1 MKKDKLSDAIGMI
14 DSDIIEEADEKR
26 QQQPEKPQR
35 RRKPIYIAAAVFTAA
50 AAAITGVVVVPKL
63 TNNGITT
70 ASTET
75 AARTE
80 APVSVT
86 APSGTTSAAAADTAV
101 PFSRERRRS
110 SIISGIEAVGYESG
124 DIAADSEF
132 RIDLFN
138 DVSEEELRSHLKL
151 ETGGEFTL
159 TRGSDGSYLLKT
171 ENAFEKGSMVRFTA
185 ADDNGDICDSWAFR
199 TAENFDV
206 ASTYPYDGCTGIF
219 LGTGIEVDFTTRPAA
234 DGIEEYIEITPDIGV
249 DVSVNDKTLYIIPKG
264 GLQPDTVYNVKLKTG
279 LPSLYGGA
287 LGADN
292 EFSFRTTVY
301 SYYGERSFLMTGSTS
316 SGFSETFIPGD
327 QPCVE
332 IQCSDNLRKL
342 EFETHLYRFGSSDDY
357 FAAVKERAESIW
369 ASDAITDTSG
379 LTEVFTSKEVPFTR
393 ESTSGSSVRSSYIML
408 PDDLAEGYYIADIKT
423 KDSDGAEYA
432 IQYMIQ
438 VCPVSVYALSLGEEN
453 VFFVNDTVTGQPLS
467 GAKIT
472 MTVGEKEYEGVVG
485 SDGTAYIKTGGEH
498 GRAVLN
504 IGAKGSR
511 YIDSYIL
518 SDAENVVY
526 EDLYYLYLFT
536 DREAYLPTDTVN
548 VWGVIVPKISGTE
561 LPDDLKLKLD
571 STSKPVIVEPDGTFR
586 VKFALDYHEETWWD
600 PITLMSGND
609 EIISKSIQVHDY
621 VKPTYVVDIDAP
633 EYLIMP
639 QLEPFDVSL
648 NASYYEGTPAE
659 GLIFSYAQY
668 AGGESTP
675 KMPRTDGTGSTSAR
689 ISCEDNESLNS
700 WKMGTFDAAY
710 VLTGVENSYTDYD
723 ARIPVF
729 SRDRMDESEYDPE
742 TNTLTVS
749 LYDMNFDRIGDFLA
763 STTYDGY
770 FRWGGDYDI
779 LKGKPADSR
788 VSVTLYHSW
797 SEKTETGSYY
807 DYIEKKQIPTYRYEY
822 MNEELGPFYADS
834 ENGKAVF
841 TDLPI
846 NGNDYYWLRISY
858 PDSLGQ
864 TVQNDIYVTSAAYNG
879 IVVFT
884 SDGSAMVYD
893 GKSDNL
899 VFRLDAL
906 TESRRE
912 ANGYSEYAAFSE
924 DENIKFDLK
933 CSSGETAFTGK
944 VLFTVYQSDFITCEV
959 HDLESSSSFTYRAE
973 KDCIPDARYEGAF
986 FDGRHVYKVYGS
998 SIIYDPK
1005 ERGIKLT
1012 ASSDRDSYD
1021 AGDTAKLKV
1030 KAVDNNGVPV
1040 EGATVL
1046 LSMVDE
1052 AAFAIA
1058 DQNAAPL
1065 SDLYR
1070 YINYPFAVDYI
1081 SYIQHF
1087 ADNGSAGEKGG
1098 GGPSASRKDF
1108 RDTAYFASAETD
1120 SDGYAFFT
1128 AELPDNL
1135 TTWRATF
1142 VAVYDTDED
1151 RMMSGTSRL
1160 PVVATRPLFITPVMH
1175 TQFVAGDDIAVSAKC
1190 AGLPSSEKMTVR
1202 ITGDGTDETFEIG
1215 QQETANFGKLPVGEY
1230 KVMFGA
1236 EYGENSDA
1244 VEMTLTVSET
1254 LLETDITNS
1263 CGLKELSSHIAPTKW
1278 PARIAFFDKEYM
1290 FSTEILYNLAC
1301 YTGESLDMRLGAA
1314 YAAKELGYMT
1324 DEEIAEMFADE
1335 TAEGYARLLP
1345 GSETSSR
1352 LTALMCAAVPGSVG
1366 THAKNALENGL
1377 GALDQAPANYMGL
1390 AALGEPVLNDIKS
1403 FAETY
1408 TLADRTDSLYLSAAL
1423 AYCGDYQAAY
1433 DAYIRC
1439 VPDITVNDSDP
1450 DNPFAYVPDESG
1462 NADEAVTKAALITA
1476 SLLDMPEA
1484 EYFARYLISDRTVYS
1499 GYALELVIYLENY
1512 IPKTES
1518 DAVFT
1523 YELDGNKMTE
1533 KLDRHHPTILEF
1545 SREQFENA
1553 NFNVLSGDVY
1563 TVSHYVGRVD
1573 RSEKSPSVKVTKS
1586 YEGTFGVGETI
1597 TVHIHSSPYCAVYDV
1612 VPSCGRLVGSNK
1624 GQLVRL
1630 YTDKNGNAQ
1639 YTFNVS
1645 TAGNYVTEPA
1655 VVYSSSDDSWGMSA
1669 RGEITVS
1676 DTNETA

>member
-1 MKKDKLSDAIGMI
+1 MKKDKLSDAVGMI

-26 QQQPEKPQR
+26 QQQQDEKPR
-35 RRKPIYIAAAVFTAA
+35 RSKKPILYTAVAVFTAA
-50 AAAITGVVVVPKL
+50 AAAITGVVVIPKL
-63 TNNGITT
+63 TDTGITT
-70 ASTET
+70 LPTET
-75 AARTE
+75 SVSSE
-80 APVSVT
+80 APITVSEPPAV
-86 APSGTTSAAAADTAV
+86 SGTAEKMAV
-101 PFSRERRRS
+101 PFTRERRRS
-110 SIISGIEAVGYESG
+110 TVISGIEAVGYESG

-132 RIDLFN
+132 RINLFN
-138 DVSEEELRSHLKL
+138 DVSEDELRSHLKL
-151 ETGGEFTL
+151 GTGGEFTL
-159 TRGSDGSYLLKT
+159 TRSDDGSYLLKT
-171 ENAFEKGSMVRFTA
+171 EKEFENGSMVRFTA
-185 ADDNGDICDSWAFR
+185 EDDNGDICDSWAFR

-206 ASTYPYDGCTGIF
+206 ASTYPYDGCTGISQYSGVEIEF
-219 LGTGIEVDFTTRPAA
+219 TTKPMLEGIEDF
-234 DGIEEYIEITPDIGV
+234 IEITPDASV
-249 DVSVNDKTLYIIPKG
+249 DFNVNDRTLYIVPNN
-264 GLQPDTVYNVKLKTG
+264 GLKSNTAYTVKLKAG
-279 LPSLYGGA
+279 LPSVYGGA
-287 LGADN
+287 LEKDY

-301 SYYGERSFLMTGSTS
+301 AYGDDRSFMMTGSSS

-332 IQCSDNLRKL
+332 IQCSENLRKL

-369 ASDAITDTSG
+369 ANDARTDTSG

-393 ESTSGSSVRSSYIML
+393 QEERSSYLRSSYVML

-423 KDSDGAEYA
+423 RDGDGQEFA

-485 SDGTAYIKTGGEH
+485 SDGTSYIKTDGEH

-571 STSKPVIVEPDGTFR
+571 STSKTVTVEPDGTFR
-586 VKFALDYHEETWWD
+586 VKFALDSHEETWWD

-639 QLEPFDVSL
+639 QLEPFDVTM

-659 GLIFSYAQY
+659 GLILSYSNY
-668 AGGESTP
+668 SGGESTP
-675 KMPRTDGTGSTSAR
+675 KMPKTDGTGSASAK
-689 ISCEDNESLNS
+689 ISYNDTEYQQS
-700 WKMGTFDAAY
+700 WSMGMFDVSY
-710 VLTGVENSYTDYD
+710 DLSGVENSYSGSGV
-723 ARIPVF
+723 RIPAF
-729 SRDRMDESEYDPE
+729 FRDRMDRSEYDAD
-742 TNTLTVS
+742 TRSLAVS
-749 LYDMNFDRIGDFLA
+749 LYDMNFDRIEEFLDT
-763 STTYDGY
+763 TTYDGY
-770 FRWGGDYDI
+770 YRWGGDYDI
-779 LKGKPADSR
+779 LKGKAADPK
-788 VSVTLYHSW
+788 VTLTISHTW
-797 SEKTETGSYY
+797 NEKTESGSYY
-807 DYIEKKQIPTYRYEY
+807 DYIEKKTVHEYTYKYC
-822 MNEELGPFYADS
+822 NEELGPFYADS

-841 TDLPI
+841 SDLPI
-846 NGNDYYWLRISY
+846 NDTDNYTLHISY

-864 TVQNDIYVTSAAYNG
+864 TVDNSIYINSLNGLMIYTNDGRALW
-879 IVVFT
+879 
-884 SDGSAMVYD
+884 YD
-893 GKSDNL
+893 EKSDIL
-899 VFRLDAL
+899 IYRLDAQSEG
-906 TESRRE
+906 TRE
-912 ANGYSEYAAFSE
+912 AGYYSTYAAFSE
-924 DENIKFDLK
+924 NENIKFDLR
-933 CSSGETAFTGK
+933 CSSGETQFTGK
-944 VLFTVYQSDFITCEV
+944 VLFAVYKNDFITYEI
-959 HDLESSSSFTYRAE
+959 HDLNDSSGFTYKAS

-986 FDGRHVYKVYGS
+986 FDGRHIYKAYGS

-1012 ASSDRDSYD
+1012 ASSDRDKYD
-1021 AGDTAKLKV
+1021 AGDTAKITV
-1030 KAVDNNGVPV
+1030 KAADINGSPI

-1046 LSMVDE
+1046 LSLVDE

-1058 DQNAAPL
+1058 DQNATPL
-1065 SDLYR
+1065 TDIYR
-1070 YINYPFAVDYI
+1070 FVYYPYATDYI
-1081 SYIQHF
+1081 SYIQHLS
-1087 ADNGSAGEKGG
+1087 DTSSEGEKGG
-1098 GGPSASRKDF
+1098 GGPGAVRKDF
-1108 RDTAYFASAETD
+1108 RDTAYFSTAETD
-1120 SDGYAFFT
+1120 SYGNAYFV

-1151 RMMSGTSRL
+1151 RMMSGTTKL
-1160 PVVATRPLFITPVMH
+1160 PVVATRPLFITPIMH

-1202 ITGDGTDETFEIG
+1202 ITGGDTDETIEIG

-1230 KVMFGA
+1230 TVRFGA
-1236 EYGENSDA
+1236 EYDGNSDA
-1244 VEMTLTVSET
+1244 VEMTLTVAET

-1263 CGLKELSSHIAPTKW
+1263 CDLAELSSHIAPTKW
-1278 PARIAFFDKEYM
+1278 PVRIAFFDKEYL
-1290 FSTEILYNLAC
+1290 FNTELLYDLAC
-1301 YTGESLDMRLGAA
+1301 YSGESLDMRLGAA

-1324 DEEIAEMFADE
+1324 DEEIKAAFAKE
-1335 TAEGYARLLP
+1335 TESGHARLLP
-1345 GSETSSR
+1345 AAERSHT
-1352 LTALMCAAVPGSVG
+1352 LTALMCAAMPETVSAN
-1366 THAKNALENGL
+1366 AKELLESGL
-1377 GALDQAPANYMGL
+1377 GAADHAPANYMGL
-1390 AALGEPVLNDIKS
+1390 AALGEPVLNDIK
-1403 FAETY
+1403 TY
-1408 TLADRTDSLYLSAAL
+1408 MDTYRPDYIPDCLYLSAAL
-1423 AYCGDYQAAY
+1423 AYCGDYGSAY
-1433 DAYIRC
+1433 DAYIGF
-1439 VPDITVNDSDP
+1439 VPDIVVNDTDP
-1450 DNPFAYVPDESG
+1450 AAPYAYVPDETGKASQ
-1462 NADEAVTKAALITA
+1462 AYTKAALITA

-1484 EYFARYLISDRTVYS
+1484 EYFARYLVSGQNVYS

-1512 IPKTES
+1512 IPKVDG

-1523 YELDGNKMTE
+1523 YELDGKKMTQM
-1533 KLDRHHPTILEF
+1533 LDRHHPTILEF

-1553 NFNVLSGDVY
+1553 NFNVQSGAVS
-1563 TVSHYVGRVD
+1563 TVSYYTGRVD
-1573 RSEKSPSVKVTKS
+1573 RNEKSPSIKVTKS

-1597 TVHIHSSPYCAVYDV
+1597 TVHIHSSPHCAVYDV
-1612 VPSCGRLVGSNK
+1612 VPSCGRLVGSSR

-1630 YTDKNGNAQ
+1630 YTDTNGNAQ

-1645 TAGNYVTEPA
+1645 TAGNYVAEPA
-1655 VVYSSSDDSWGMSA
+1655 VVYNYPDNEWGMSA
-1669 RGEITVS
+1669 RNEITVGEP
-1676 DTNETA
+1676 NEAA